1 MKFQITSNYAI
12 RVVLY
17 LARRHGQVCSSRE
30 MAEQLCM
37 TYSYMIKVTAKL
49 REAGFIESVQ
59 GPFGGYRLAMRPS
72 EITLYDIITA
82 IEGKIQV
89 NRCLEGDQNCSWLN
103 VDEQVHGTVSQ
114 TFESLQNLVVNF
126 LKSQR
131 ISKLSKME
139 L

>member
-17 LARRHGQVCSSRE
+17 LARHHGQVCSSRE
-30 MAEQLCM
+30 MAERLCM

-49 REAGFIESVQ
+49 KETGFIESVQ
-59 GPFGGYRLAMRPS
+59 GPFGGYRLAMSPS

-89 NRCLEGDQNCSWLN
+89 NRCLEDNHNCSWLN
-103 VDEQVHGTVSQ
+103 VDEQVHCTVSQ
-114 TFESLQNLVVNF
+114 AFESLQNLMVNF
-126 LKSQR
+126 LKSQV

-139 L
+139 I